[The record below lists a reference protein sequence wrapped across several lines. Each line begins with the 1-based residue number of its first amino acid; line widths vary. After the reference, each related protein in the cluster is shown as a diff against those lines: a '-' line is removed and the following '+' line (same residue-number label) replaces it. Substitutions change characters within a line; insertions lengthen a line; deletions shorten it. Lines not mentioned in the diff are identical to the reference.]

1 MRAGVE
7 RLPSPPGWGVERTEE
22 EKTEGEKTEGGRAE
36 EERTEGGRA
45 EERSTTIAG
54 QHLLFT
60 HVSFYD

>member
-22 EKTEGEKTEGGRAE
+22 EKTE